1 MQPNTSNTTKSKE
14 HADKTVTDVIK
25 LSASLVAAP
34 PQPNPSLTDLVIAT
48 KRRRTGKPPSSD
60 ATPDYADLYGEDEEA
75 SPQSAPI
82 RTPATLRSI
91 VGGGAVNAPPQQKPR
106 PSRRC
111 SITKFSLQ
119 RTAQVAVRQLQRE
132 HFARRS
138 RTGLK
143 YRDIVPIL
151 DQAMADIDASCF

>member
-1 MQPNTSNTTKSKE
+1 MQPSNTTKSKE
-14 HADKTVTDVIK
+14 YADKTVTDVIK

-60 ATPDYADLYGEDEEA
+60 DTPDYADLYGEDEEA
-75 SPQSAPI
+75 SPQSAI
-82 RTPATLRSI
+82 RTPATFRTI
-91 VGGGAVNAPPQQKPR
+91 VGAGAVNAPPQQKPR
-106 PSRRC
+106 ASRRC